1 MGGVASIP
9 TDPTRKVQVIS
20 AGWSRT
26 GTVSMSLALDRLLD
40 GPICHGGTQI
50 LVRDDDYCSTWI
62 KAYAAREAGDKEET
76 LKLVRKATQ
85 GFVATADLP
94 PADFIPEML
103 ELYPDAKV
111 VLVRRDA
118 TRWWNSIAA
127 LTSRT
132 TPAWLGPVLSPI
144 PGWRHLATFASV
156 YSRSTLR
163 LAGLDDKNASPAD
176 LIKHG
181 GPHILEAHQNKVR
194 SLVPKERLL
203 EMDLKDGWEPLCKFL
218 NVPVPQEHFPRAND
232 AKAADEYATKVL
244 LKALLVWIGIFGG
257 IGIVVYSGSWLWHS
271 RAI

>member
-1 MGGVASIP
+1 MMVSHFE
-9 TDPTRKVQVIS
+9 RKT
-20 AGWSRT
+20 ARSR
-26 GTVSMSLALDRLLD
+26 LNKQL
-40 GPICHGGTQI
+40 PI
-50 LVRDDDYCSTWI
+50 DYCSTWI
-62 KAYAAREAGDKEET
+62 KAYAAREAGDKEAT

-163 LAGLDDKNASPAD
+163 LAGLDDENASPAD

-181 GPHILEAHQNKVR
+181 GPRE
-194 SLVPKERLL
+194 
-203 EMDLKDGWEPLCKFL
+203 
-218 NVPVPQEHFPRAND
+218 
-232 AKAADEYATKVL
+232 
-244 LKALLVWIGIFGG
+244 
-257 IGIVVYSGSWLWHS
+257 
-271 RAI
+271 